1 VYKSRKEFYNVHHI
15 TFYYST
21 EECVNSL
28 YLIMILEIKGKVTK
42 EQIQQAIEQMRQ
54 KTGRV
59 GLRAHFGKLKRGI
72 DGLEYQH
79 LLRRGWN

>member
-1 VYKSRKEFYNVHHI
+1 
-15 TFYYST
+15 
-21 EECVNSL
+21 
-28 YLIMILEIKGKVTK
+28 MILEIKGKVTK